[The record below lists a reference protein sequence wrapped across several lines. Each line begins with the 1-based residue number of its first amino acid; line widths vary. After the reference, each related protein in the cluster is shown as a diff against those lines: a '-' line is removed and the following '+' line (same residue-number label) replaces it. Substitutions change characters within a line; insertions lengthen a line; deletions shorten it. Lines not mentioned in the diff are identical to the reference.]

1 MQGSSPEEKS
11 TMAQVAK
18 TIVDNAFKSLS
29 TKPRVQVP
37 AVGRSISRGGDILIM
52 FEQLVIIFELL
63 IICCKVTFGRI

>member
-37 AVGRSISRGGDILIM
+37 AVDRSISRGGDILIM
-52 FEQLVIIFELL
+52 FEQLVIIFQLL
-63 IICCKVTFGRI
+63 IIVVK

>member
-1 MQGSSPEEKS
+1 
-11 TMAQVAK
+11 MAQVAK

-37 AVGRSISRGGDILIM
+37 AVGRSISRGGDMLIM

-63 IICCKVTFGRI
+63 IIVVK

>member
-37 AVGRSISRGGDILIM
+37 AVDRSISRGGDILI
-52 FEQLVIIFELL
+52 IFELL
-63 IICCKVTFGRI
+63 IIVVK

>member
-1 MQGSSPEEKS
+1 
-11 TMAQVAK
+11 MAQVAE
-18 TIVDNAFKSLS
+18 TIVDNTFRSLS

-63 IICCKVTFGRI
+63 IIVVK

>member
-37 AVGRSISRGGDILIM
+37 AVDRSISRGGDILIIM

-63 IICCKVTFGRI
+63 IIVVK